1 MGREIKQPHNKLRE
15 LHLADL
21 TFKNEEFAMFSRCL
35 SDVAEISLSNLD
47 LSRSQWGVIAK
58 RLSNPDIKT
67 SRLIL
72 TSSKEEKESL
82 MALNALEGFKLLE
95 KGKLTVFERY

>member
-1 MGREIKQPHNKLRE
+1 
-15 LHLADL
+15 
-21 TFKNEEFAMFSRCL
+21 MFSRCL
-35 SDVAEISLSNLD
+35 SHVAEISLSNLD

-58 RLSNPDIKT
+58 RLSSPDIKT
-67 SRLIL
+67 TRLIL

-82 MALNALEGFKLLE
+82 LALNALEGFKLLE